1 MAFASVSIGTV
12 SLVLLVSML
21 VGRLVG
27 WLVSRMIRCW
37 WLRFVCSVDGGFD
50 EGFVCKEIG
59 ERRQENVSGNKR
71 GILHRVQNIILC
83 KSLLFQNSVS

>member
-1 MAFASVSIGTV
+1 MGVGVDVVGVEMLLLLAGVRLALGSDNEDADGVAVASVSIGTV

-37 WLRFVCSVDGGFD
+37 WLRFVSSVDGGFD
-50 EGFVCKEIG
+50 GGFCV
-59 ERRQENVSGNKR
+59 
-71 GILHRVQNIILC
+71 
-83 KSLLFQNSVS
+83 